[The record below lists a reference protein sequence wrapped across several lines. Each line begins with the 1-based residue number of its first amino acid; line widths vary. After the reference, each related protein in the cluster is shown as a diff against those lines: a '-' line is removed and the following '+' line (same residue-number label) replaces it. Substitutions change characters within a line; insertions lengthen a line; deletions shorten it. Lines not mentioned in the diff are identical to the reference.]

1 MGMVREVEI
10 LVYEKYPM
18 TDAERRCKIER
29 AMMDVLRNRY
39 RQQLYNEFKRKEE
52 ILVTVHPAA
61 KDN

>member
-10 LVYEKYPM
+10 LVFEKFPR

-39 RQQLYNEFKRKEE
+39 RQQLYNEFTRKAN
-52 ILVTVHPAA
+52 ILATVHPATT
-61 KDN
+61 DN